1 MHVAPQEVRTFHVTF
16 VTAERRRIFQA
27 ESNIHLFLDVLQ
39 EQRDLRRL
47 NLHAFVI
54 MPNHVHL
61 LITPAKDIALEK
73 AIQYIKGNVSHR
85 LPDRGAVW
93 QRGYN
98 ETRIR
103 DAEQFAMVKRYI
115 ELNPV
120 RARFVED
127 AAGFLWSS
135 ANSSYPIDPMP
146 THFMN

>member
-1 MHVAPQEVRTFHVTF
+1 MHVAPQEVRTFHVTL

-27 ESNIHLFLDVLQ
+27 ESNIHLFLDILL

-47 NLHAFVI
+47 KLHAFVI

-61 LITPAKDIALEK
+61 LITPAEDIALEK

-85 LPDRGAVW
+85 LPDHTAVW
-93 QRGYN
+93 QRSYN

-103 DAEQFAMVKRYI
+103 DGEQFAAARHYI

-120 RARFVED
+120 RARFVDD
-127 AAGFLWSS
+127 AASFLWSS
-135 ANSSYPIDPMP
+135 ANSSYPVDAMP
-146 THFMN
+146 SHFMD